1 MYVALD
7 ELCLLNECLHSKG
20 GDVSKKVKFSPEN
33 EKLILNRF
41 TLRTDDPFV
50 FMPKTWL
57 SWVFPFFQFSPF
69 WLVESNVNIVIV
81 YNASVSKFG
90 MDTCCMLLSLGVC
103 KKVDPNR

>member
-50 FMPKTWL
+50 FMPKT
-57 SWVFPFFQFSPF
+57 
-69 WLVESNVNIVIV
+69 
-81 YNASVSKFG
+81 
-90 MDTCCMLLSLGVC
+90 
-103 KKVDPNR
+103 